1 MALAGGYNDLNVVFS
16 DTRRVAKTRDKC
28 MMAVTNFKDELANIL
43 SEAIPQDPNKGKLT
57 AYILHL
63 RQKYD

>member
-1 MALAGGYNDLNVVFS
+1 
-16 DTRRVAKTRDKC
+16 
-28 MMAVTNFKDELANIL
+28 MMAVTDFKDELANIL

-63 RQKYD
+63 GQKCYKVL